1 VELLRALGALAEDCG
16 PAQQRIAAGLGLGE
30 LDAAEY
36 TELFSFA
43 LYPYAS
49 VYLGAEG
56 MLGGEARD
64 RVAGFWRA
72 LGLVPPEEP
81 DHLATMLALYAQLVE
96 RAAAEEDELRR
107 AAIER
112 ARAAFF
118 WEHLASWLPVYLSK
132 ARTLARGA
140 YLHWA
145 DLLARA
151 LENEAHALEDEAQAL
166 AQPGTLPLHL
176 REAPPFEDDESER
189 EDAFVASLLAPVRT
203 GFILIRA
210 DLRRISGSMGIALR
224 QGERRYALGALL
236 AQDRT
241 AVMFELAR
249 TAREAAGAH
258 AALPAVWG
266 EIALFWKERARE
278 SAEYLEALANVKS

>member
-1 VELLRALGALAEDCG
+1 MELLRALGALAEDCG

-72 LGLVPPEEP
+72 LGLVPPQEP

-166 AQPGTLPLHL
+166 ALK
-176 REAPPFEDDESER
+176 A
-189 EDAFVASLLAPVRT
+189 AM
-203 GFILIRA
+203 
-210 DLRRISGSMGIALR
+210 RRL
-224 QGERRYALGALL
+224 
-236 AQDRT
+236 
-241 AVMFELAR
+241 VELASVM
-249 TAREAAGAH
+249 G
-258 AALPAVWG
+258 
-266 EIALFWKERARE
+266 
-278 SAEYLEALANVKS
+278 